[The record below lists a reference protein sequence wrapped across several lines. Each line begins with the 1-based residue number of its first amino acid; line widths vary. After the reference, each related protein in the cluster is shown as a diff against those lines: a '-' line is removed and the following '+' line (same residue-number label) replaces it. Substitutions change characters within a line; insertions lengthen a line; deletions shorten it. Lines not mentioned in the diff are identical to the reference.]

1 LDDPY
6 KTLGVPRDASAD
18 AIRRAYRDLAKQHH
32 PDLNPGN
39 AKAEER
45 FKAVSSANDILSD
58 PVKRSQFD
66 RGEIDAAGQEQARHP
81 SYSEYA
87 KGESGRAYSRS
98 DSQAGGWAEDD
109 LNDMF
114 GSIFAQNRGS
124 GRSGPLKGQDE
135 RYALT
140 AEFND
145 AVMGATRRL
154 TLPDGRILDVKIP
167 VGVTDGQVL
176 RLRGQGAEGWGGGA
190 NGDALIEI
198 SVAPH
203 NYFTRDGQDIR
214 LELPVTLTEA
224 VLGGSVEVPTP
235 SGPVRMRV
243 PAGSDSG
250 TEMRLRGK
258 GVPKHGKL
266 SEGNLYAI
274 LRVEIG
280 KPDAALEDF
289 LKAWKPENPVD
300 PRQAM
305 KADR

>member
-6 KTLGVPRDASAD
+6 KILGVARDASVD
-18 AIRRAYRDLAKQHH
+18 AIRSAYRDLAKQHH

-58 PVKRSQFD
+58 PAKRSRFD
-66 RGEIDAAGQEQARHP
+66 RGEIDAAGQEQARRP
-81 SYSEYA
+81 SY
-87 KGESGRAYSRS
+87 GEHATGDAGRGYSRS
-98 DSQAGGWAEDD
+98 DGQAGNWSQDD

-114 GSIFAQNRGS
+114 GSIFGQSRGPGGS
-124 GRSGPLKGQDE
+124 GPRKGQDE

-140 AEFND
+140 AAFND

-167 VGVTDGQVL
+167 AGVIDGQVL
-176 RLRGQGAEGWGGGA
+176 RLRGQGAGGRDSGA

-203 NYFTRDGQDIR
+203 KYFTRDAQDIR
-214 LELPVTLTEA
+214 LELPVTLSEA
-224 VLGGSVEVPTP
+224 VLGASVEVPTP
-235 SGPVRMRV
+235 SGPVRMRI
-243 PAGSDSG
+243 PPGSDSG

-266 SEGNLYAI
+266 AEGNLYAT

-280 KPDAALEDF
+280 KPDTALEEF